1 MKHEYDY
8 FRCNRVVLN
17 NIFKINQIDDL
28 PSTGWVVVGSWDH
41 LVGQGHCRGH
51 AVEHLVQPSEHVLVV
66 SKQDLLGRKKHFYSL
81 VNCFTHLLSS
91 FHSFL
96 FQPANWAIESMSRN
110 VPGHFTTGASHITC
124 ITKLK
129 PGKQDGEDSVQ

>member
-1 MKHEYDY
+1 MQFYAYIIFLTYKESKQESMKHEYDY

-66 SKQDLLGRKKHFYSL
+66 SKQSLLGRKNIFIH
-81 VNCFTHLLSS
+81 
-91 FHSFL
+91 
-96 FQPANWAIESMSRN
+96 
-110 VPGHFTTGASHITC
+110 
-124 ITKLK
+124 
-129 PGKQDGEDSVQ
+129 